1 MIQPDHTFDIIPGYF
16 QPIAD
21 GLMRVW
27 VVGKRSGFQVSQVIL
42 FHELD
47 PVGWCHTNRI
57 CMVRILHV
65 SGFSQPDDQVMLSF
79 ELIEPKTYLKENI
92 MNTNEPAAQQDA
104 PPPLHHNQMPG
115 TLQQA
120 MQRQSERLRGETGCG
135 DSKVMSLISTQD
147 GGRTITREYV
157 ASVRCKSMT
166 IESVNEDMVAAVNG
180 AVRDYREWLDSLPAP
195 APAKEEPIFSNTLE
209 RVLDAIK
216 DHDEAHSD
224 HGVGCA
230 CHDSFHRELLALVK
244 HKGLSRKSRNN
255 FAAVLALVQGHL

>member
-27 VVGKRSGFQVSQVIL
+27 VVGKRSDFQVSQVIL
-42 FHELD
+42 FREFA
-47 PVGWCHTNRI
+47 PAGWCYTNRI
-57 CMVRILHV
+57 CTARILHIA
-65 SGFSQPDDQVMLSF
+65 GFSEIGDQVVLSF

-92 MNTNEPAAQQDA
+92 MNTDEPAAQRDTLA
-104 PPPLHHNQMPG
+104 PLNPNQIPGPLKQELN
-115 TLQQA
+115 
-120 MQRQSERLRGETGCG
+120 RQKEKLIGMTGCG
-135 DSKVMSLISTQD
+135 DCNVLCRISTKD
-147 GGRTITREYV
+147 GGCTITHEYV
-157 ASVRCKSMT
+157 ARVRYKSLT
-166 IESVNEDMVAAVNG
+166 FENANEDMVVAVN
-180 AVRDYREWLDSLPAP
+180 ATIRDVNKWRNRWLEPS
-195 APAKEEPIFSNTLE
+195 PAKEEPIFSNTLE

-216 DHDEAHSD
+216 DHDEAHPD

-255 FAAVLALVQGHL
+255 FAGVLSLVQGHL